1 MLPNN
6 FFPYLKHPHLTN
18 APHFVS
24 KYTKCRRS
32 SPEPYM
38 PLFTEVRGRGILG
51 SPQNVYPGGIEYPEG
66 ALMDDETM
74 QLLKVLREQLG
85 ESSPSRSVDALAAAN
100 SLGLERDSLEFHRRL
115 HDLIQAKYVEEPA
128 NPALRAQ

>member
-1 MLPNN
+1 
-6 FFPYLKHPHLTN
+6 
-18 APHFVS
+18 
-24 KYTKCRRS
+24 
-32 SPEPYM
+32 
-38 PLFTEVRGRGILG
+38 
-51 SPQNVYPGGIEYPEG
+51 VYPGGIEYPEG

-115 HDLIQAKYVEEPA
+115 HDLLRANYLEDPA
-128 NPALRAQ
+128 NPAQSGQGKYLITFKGIAAADNH